1 MFLASTYGETMKS
14 LIAACLLV
22 LAACGGDDGPT
33 APTMASIA
41 GTWNLQTV
49 NGSPLPFTVA
59 QSGADKIEVLGDA
72 ITVTATA
79 TFTQLTQVRVT
90 QGGQAT
96 TQSVADAGSYT
107 LSGKTV
113 TFTFNS
119 DGSSGTGTLNGT
131 TLTVTDSGIALVYR
145 KQ

>member
-1 MFLASTYGETMKS
+1 MRS
-14 LIAACLLV
+14 LIAACV
-22 LAACGGDDGPT
+22 LFIAASCGGDDAPT

-49 NGSPLPFTVA
+49 NGSALPFTVA
-59 QSGADKIEVLGDA
+59 QSGSDKIEVLGDA
-72 ITVTATA
+72 ITVTASA

-90 QGGQAT
+90 QGGQVS
-96 TQSVADAGSYT
+96 TQSVPDAGSYT
-107 LSGKTV
+107 LNGKTV

-119 DGSSGTGTLNGT
+119 DGSTGTGTLSGN
-131 TLTVTDSGIALVYR
+131 TLTVAESGISLVYR